1 MIHKDMEVYKASM
14 VLVKEIYRI
23 TASFP
28 KDEMYGL
35 SSQMRRA
42 AVSVPSNIAE
52 GCARKSQK
60 ELIQFLSIAQGS
72 LAELD
77 TQIDISVMLG
87 FIPKETASAELG
99 DLQQKTRQLLMGFI
113 RSVHTKLKQI

>member
-1 MIHKDMEVYKASM
+1 MEVYKASM
-14 VLVKEIYRI
+14 LLVKEIYRI
-23 TASFP
+23 TATFP
-28 KDEMYGL
+28 KAEIYGL

-60 ELIQFLSIAQGS
+60 ELLQFLSIAQGS

-87 FIPKETASAELG
+87 FIRKETASVEIG
-99 DLQQKTRQLLMGFI
+99 DLMQKTRQLLMGFI
-113 RSVHTKLKQI
+113 RSVHSKLDQI

>member
-14 VLVKEIYRI
+14 LLVKEIYRI
-23 TASFP
+23 TATFP
-28 KDEMYGL
+28 KAEIYGL

-60 ELIQFLSIAQGS
+60 ELLQFLSIAQGS

-77 TQIDISVMLG
+77 TQIEISLMLD
-87 FIPKETASAELG
+87 FVDYQTASAELG
-99 DLQQKTRQLLMGFI
+99 VLLQKTRQLLMGFI
-113 RSVHTKLKQI
+113 RSVHSKLDKI